1 MLLFFALFV
10 AIFVRTRAW
19 ERDQSLA
26 EFQLLSQGFADKLQ
40 FQLEAQEDFL
50 QQLSASWNGPSPLS
64 PKDFTTLTS
73 RLLQRYPGD
82 TGDRMGS

>member
-10 AIFVRTRAW
+10 AIFVRTREW

-40 FQLEAQEDFL
+40 FQSL
-50 QQLSASWNGPSPLS
+50 
-64 PKDFTTLTS
+64 
-73 RLLQRYPGD
+73 
-82 TGDRMGS
+82 